1 MYGVIL
7 NFHCTKTANHPP
19 KQSKKKT
26 DKKKSDHRRT
36 ESKDCVKLGR
46 VLNAADRP

>member
-1 MYGVIL
+1 MYEVIL
-7 NFHCTKTANHPP
+7 NSHCTKTAKIN
-19 KQSKKKT
+19 KEKT

-36 ESKDCVKLGR
+36 ESKDCVRLGR